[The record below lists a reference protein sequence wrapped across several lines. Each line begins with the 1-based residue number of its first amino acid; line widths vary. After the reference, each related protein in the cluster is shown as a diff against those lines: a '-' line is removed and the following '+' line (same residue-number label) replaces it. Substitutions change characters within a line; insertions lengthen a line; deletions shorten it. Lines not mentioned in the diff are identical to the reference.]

1 MREITKKC
9 PTCGSLEVYSLNDLS
24 APDYFVMGVSNRP
37 SVQSEVA
44 IYLQLSEEEQ
54 QQKRG
59 KVFCRYCK
67 QFHQLSLGI
76 SENELYEKAYGFWKN
91 YDFESAMDTYTAITT
106 QDEYAHKAYWHLAL
120 CRGRIAEDEHGLYY
134 VERPGT
140 SIFDDADYKKT
151 MSCTAGYT
159 EALQYRGI
167 ADGLKQIRDDYL
179 ELENDGKKYHVCVCH
194 SSQGRYGEIGKKV
207 LNILAE
213 KRKDLSVYDIS
224 LSTPIDNLEADI
236 CYAINKANILII
248 VGDELDGLVKTRF
261 WRPFV
266 YKMDC
271 NPGGYYSILRV
282 SDSSSAIPEDLVLK
296 NNIHPDNL
304 EDEEV
309 GLLPL
314 VAAIYEPPKEI
325 KTETHIHTTVIE
337 DTHTKEKL
345 DLAYQSFIKGD
356 FITAQKGAV
365 AVLQNCPDSIPAK
378 YILAFYQSF
387 IENTANRNA
396 VHKFFDENKYVSLC
410 DDDVKQIKNLF
421 LVSATKIM
429 AFEEDVIGML
439 MRAESGP
446 TGIAGFADIFCVKI
460 IPLQKS
466 IDFLTDSRLNMY
478 CKLAQEGAVK
488 TCLALLSIIKTN
500 PDSPIPGNKFYLT
513 ERAVTFRDRYM
524 KRIEKVILSMQNSEV
539 RAKFAAVYRNELMK
553 YEQQMRAY

>member
-9 PTCGSLEVYSLNDLS
+9 PTCGSVEVYTLSDLS

-44 IYLQLSEEEQ
+44 LYMQLSEEEK

-59 KVFCRYCK
+59 KIFCRYCR
-67 QFHQLSLGI
+67 QFHQLSLGL

-106 QDEYAHKAYWHLAL
+106 QDELAHKAYWHLAL
-120 CRGRIAEDEHGLYY
+120 CRGRIAEDTHGLYY

-151 MSCTAGYT
+151 ISCTIGYS

-167 ADGLKQIRDDYL
+167 ADSLKQIREDYL
-179 ELENDGKKYHVCVCH
+179 ELENEGKKYHICVCRA
-194 SSQGRYGEIGKKV
+194 SDGRYKEVGEKV
-207 LNILAE
+207 LDILAQ
-213 KRKDLSVYDIS
+213 KRKDLTVYDIS
-224 LSTPIDNLEADI
+224 LSNPIDNLEADI
-236 CYAINKANILII
+236 CYAINKAKILII

-261 WRPFV
+261 WKPFM
-266 YKMDC
+266 YKIDC
-271 NPGGYYSILRV
+271 NPSEYYSILRV
-282 SDSSSAIPEDLVLK
+282 SDSGSSIPEGLILK
-296 NNIHPDNL
+296 NIQINGL
-304 EDEEV
+304 EDDEF
-309 GLLPL
+309 GLIKY
-314 VAAIYEPPKEI
+314 VNGVYEPPKEI

-345 DLAYQSFIKGD
+345 DLAYQSFLKGD

-365 AVLQNCPDSIPAK
+365 AVLQNCPDNIPARF
-378 YILAFYQSF
+378 ILAFYQSF

-396 VHKFFDENKYVSLC
+396 VHKFFEETSQVSLC
-410 DDDVKQIKNLF
+410 DEDVKQMKNLF
-421 LVSATKIM
+421 VVSATKII

-439 MRAESGP
+439 MRADGGAS
-446 TGIAGFADIFCVKI
+446 GIAGFADVFCVKL
-460 IPLQKS
+460 IPQQKS

-478 CKLAQEGAVK
+478 CKLAQAGAVK

-513 ERAVTFRDRYM
+513 ERAVTFRDRYL
-524 KRIEKVILSMQNSEV
+524 KRIEKVILSIQNNEV
-539 RAKFAAVYRNELMK
+539 RAKFIAVYRNELMK
-553 YEQQMRAY
+553 YEQQMRA